1 MDLRLSELQE
11 LIRQSADDFI
21 ENEVPSSRVRE
32 IEESGDAS
40 ALWQQMTE
48 LGWPGLIVAEAHGGQ
63 GGALLDAAVLIDR
76 LCRGAVLSPF
86 AATTL
91 CAATVQA
98 FADDELKQRLLPR
111 VVQGAVVTAAAL
123 ERTGAVHAPITATYA
138 NGTVSGEKWF
148 VEFGASADVHV
159 VAVMQGDT
167 PGLAVV
173 TRDQP
178 GVATRALKNIG
189 ALPMAQVT
197 YDGAQAEGF
206 IAGREAVEYL
216 RMLGAALV
224 SLECYAYAQKSL
236 DMIVDYA
243 QMRVQFGRPIG
254 AFEAVQQRV
263 ADMAIQVEACR
274 FLTHELLWHFD
285 NGSLDPT
292 QVPVVKAAT
301 GRMVGD
307 VTMWSHILH
316 GGIGYMKEYDL
327 QFFTRRGK
335 EAASR
340 WGSLRES
347 SNAIADAVLA

>member
-1 MDLRLSELQE
+1 MDLRLNELQQ
-11 LIRQSADDFI
+11 LIRQTADDFI

-32 IEESGDAS
+32 IEESGDS
-40 ALWQQMTE
+40 RALWHQMTE
-48 LGWPGLIVAEAHGGQ
+48 LGWPGLPIAEAYGGQ
-63 GGALLDAAVLIDR
+63 GGALTDCAVLVDR

-86 AATTL
+86 ASTVL

-98 FADDELKQRLLPR
+98 FADEELKQRLLPR
-111 VVQGAVVTAAAL
+111 IVQGAVVSAAAL
-123 ERTGAVHAPITATYA
+123 ERSGAVHAPIAATYA
-138 NGTVSGEKWF
+138 NGSVSGEKWF
-148 VEFGASADVHV
+148 VEFGESADVHLV
-159 VAVMQGDT
+159 LAMDGAT
-167 PGLAVV
+167 PGIAVV

-178 GVATRALKNIG
+178 GVTTRPLKNIG
-189 ALPMAQVT
+189 ALPMAVAT
-197 YDGAQAEGF
+197 YANATAEGW
-206 IAGREAVEYL
+206 IAGGDAVAYL

-224 SLECYAYAQKSL
+224 SLECYSYAQKSL

-263 ADMAIQVEACR
+263 ADMAIQVEACK
-274 FLTHELLWHFD
+274 FLTHELLWNFD
-285 NGSLDPT
+285 NGTLDPN

-301 GRMVGD
+301 GRMIGD

-347 SNAIADAVLA
+347 SNAIAEAVLA